1 MNYWIRRFCFI
12 SLIIFLAGLR
22 PLVAQEYVGGL
33 ISENTVYS
41 PALNPYIVIEPL
53 IVPEGVTLSIMP
65 GTELYFMIRTSLR
78 LEGGTLLAEG
88 TPENQILFD
97 AHNPSGEADKK
108 WDGINLFVSRTIVDD
123 EGNYLSGNLLRY
135 ALIRQTTTALV
146 L

>member
-65 GTELYFMIRTSLR
+65 GT
-78 LEGGTLLAEG
+78 
-88 TPENQILFD
+88 
-97 AHNPSGEADKK
+97 
-108 WDGINLFVSRTIVDD
+108 
-123 EGNYLSGNLLRY
+123 
-135 ALIRQTTTALV
+135 
-146 L
+146 